1 MEASTNPCSTFAM
14 VSLSLSLSPRLLR
27 LVKCSDVGAY
37 FSGLIYQT
45 NAQTRHK
52 LGIPI
57 LRRRLVK
64 VVWGWSSAAPGGRQP
79 PRNYHGCNVGVEA
92 AATTVTTVTPALK
105 PVFLKRELSLPVPL
119 SPPLSLSLSLRR
131 PEATSPN
138 LLRNAGIFFNPCF
151 SQPASRP
158 RQRRGN
164 DDFIRKWPWREYVLI
179 RWKLVFSWWKGYP
192 RSRDLLE
199 SGKARRFRR
208 PVVRVDK
215 VNQNLGARFNGRILF
230 SRGARWAIKSAATLT
245 SEIRRASDEP
255 TRTPAPAKD
264 RALFKIAFNYEY
276 SCCGLDTEPPVVGIL
291 VTR

>member
-1 MEASTNPCSTFAM
+1 MAASHHVTTTAATSVSRRQPQPSPPLHPLSNPCSWNANFPF
-14 VSLSLSLSPRLLR
+14 LSLSPLP
-27 LVKCSDVGAY
+27 S
-37 FSGLIYQT
+37 
-45 NAQTRHK
+45 
-52 LGIPI
+52 P
-57 LRRRLVK
+57 
-64 VVWGWSSAAPGGRQP
+64 
-79 PRNYHGCNVGVEA
+79 
-92 AATTVTTVTPALK
+92 
-105 PVFLKRELSLPVPL
+105 SLYRSVD
-119 SPPLSLSLSLRR
+119 R
-131 PEATSPN
+131 SPN

-151 SQPASRP
+151 SQPAIRP